1 MIHGWQN
8 WVRDWRLTEIRLLLL
23 ALVTAVMAVT
33 AVSFF
38 TDRVN
43 RAMQI
48 QATAL
53 LGADLIIRS
62 SRPLDDALFSKA
74 EASALKSAQ
83 TTEFT
88 SMALAN
94 SKSQLVQVKVVTAG
108 YPLRGGLEVSESL
121 EQTSHVAET
130 IPAPGEAW
138 TELRVL
144 QQLGLQPGDS
154 ISLGNTNFRL
164 TKIITFEADRG
175 GSAFQ
180 LAPRIMINQ
189 QDLAATGL
197 LTPASRATFKLL
209 VAGETTEVKRFKKQV
224 EPSLKPYEQI
234 QTIKEGRP
242 EVNSAIERASRFM
255 ALASMLTV
263 ILSGVAVAL
272 AAYGFS
278 QRETIT
284 VAVLRSLG
292 ATRKKLTINFIQRL
306 LTLIFLATVIG
317 SSLGFMA
324 QLILNNILQDWLQT
338 TLPAPRAWP
347 ILTGLA
353 TATITLSGFALPVFV
368 KLINTPP
375 MHILREDTAS
385 RSLNTRTSLLS
396 ISFALFILLGW
407 QAGDFKLA
415 GWVFLGITTALLIML
430 SIAWVMILL
439 LRKLPS
445 HSRYGWRL
453 GAVNIGRFSRR
464 SALLIA
470 AFGTAFLTLTLLTT
484 VRGDL
489 LKAWENSVPE
499 DAPNHFLINIQQDEL
514 KSLEAFFQE
523 RGIDEFNL
531 YPIIRGRL
539 TTINNDVLRPD
550 EYVNPRAQRM
560 ASREF
565 FLSSTQDLPKSN
577 QIIEGQ
583 WFKDGSPGLSV
594 ESGIA
599 ETLGFGLGD
608 RLTFDVAG
616 TEVSAVISSLRKVQ
630 WDTMK
635 PNFFVIASPGLLD
648 QLPTNYITSIRVAD
662 SDKTFVTELVQKFP
676 SITPLDV
683 TSIIKQVRRVMN
695 QASNAVEY
703 VFLFTLLAGI
713 VVLMAAIQTQ
723 RTERRQEIAILKTL
737 GASKKK
743 IQTAII
749 SEFLILGAAAG
760 LLGSLLAI
768 IIGWV
773 LANQVF
779 QLEYSINILSM
790 LPAIIVG
797 SLLLCGVGL
806 LIIRKLLHTSP
817 VQLLQRTN

>member
-1 MIHGWQN
+1 MKQGWQN

-43 RAMQI
+43 RAMQM

-53 LGADLIIRS
+53 LGADLVIRS
-62 SRPLDDALFSKA
+62 SRPLDGVLFTKA
-74 EASALKSAQ
+74 EASILKSAQ

-94 SKSQLVQVKVVTAG
+94 SESQLVQVKVVTAG
-108 YPLRGGLEVSESL
+108 YPLRGSLEVSESL
-121 EQTSHVAET
+121 DQGSHAAET
-130 IPAPGEAW
+130 IPAPGDAW

-154 ISLGNTNFRL
+154 ISLGNTRFRL

-180 LAPRIMINQ
+180 LAPRIMINH

-209 VAGETTEVKRFKKQV
+209 VAGETTEVNRFKKQI
-224 EPSLKPYEQI
+224 EQSLKPYEQI

-306 LTLIFLATVIG
+306 LTLIFLATVVG
-317 SSLGFMA
+317 SALGFMA

-375 MHILREDTAS
+375 MRILREDAAS

-415 GWVFLGITTALLIML
+415 GWVFLGITTALLVML

-489 LKAWENSVPE
+489 LKAWENSVPK
-499 DAPNHFLINIQQDEL
+499 DAPNHFLINIQEDEL
-514 KSLEAFFQE
+514 KPLESFFRQ

-539 TTINNDVLRPD
+539 AKINNDVLQPD
-550 EYVNPRAQRM
+550 EYANPRAERM

-565 FLSSTQDLPKSN
+565 FLSSTQDLPESN
-577 QIIEGQ
+577 HIIEGQ

-599 ETLGFGLGD
+599 KTLGFGMGD
-608 RLTFDVAG
+608 NLTFDVAG
-616 TEVSAVISSLRKVQ
+616 TQISATITSLRKVQ

-662 SDKTFVTELVQKFP
+662 SNKTFVTALIQEFP

-683 TSIIKQVRRVMN
+683 RSILNQVRRVMD

-723 RTERRQEIAILKTL
+723 RNERRQEIAILKTL

-749 SEFLILGAAAG
+749 SEFLILGAASG

-768 IIGWV
+768 IIGWI
-773 LANQVF
+773 LANRVF
-779 QLEYSINILSM
+779 QLEYSINVLSM

-817 VQLLQRTN
+817 VRLLQRTG